1 VVALWF
7 ITLLT
12 NKLYTNSQEIY
23 VRYPI
28 FFAGLIV
35 LMVIFLFSLPTVSNK
50 PEQALAIGFL
60 IDQDGGVLYLPL
72 TIKEPY
78 ATSTPSPTQPPGPTV
93 TPTPTSTLVPP
104 DDMIWVDSRSVA
116 LFDHI
121 PELYLSSAR
130 NLPMLFSD
138 RSVGQNISEGLNCL
152 TATSWS
158 AAPAHCR
165 RDYTDTNWNWKTFT
179 QTDLDQGLVPD
190 EILFMPDPTRYSRSN
205 WTFEFRMGTWYELTQ
220 DFVQN
225 LAPAYINSKD
235 VLSYQF
241 SYLNVGGGEPIDI
254 IDPQVGYFS
263 HNPALFTIH
272 DLEAYMAQHSNKVF
286 IFWTTSLARG
296 IGTQTSTDFNNM
308 MRQYALD
315 HSKILFD
322 VADILSHRPD
332 GTPCF
337 DNRDGIEYCSMS
349 GQCENY
355 PDDGLDLPAI
365 CQEYTT
371 ETDGGHLGSVS
382 PGKIRVAKAFWV
394 LMAQIAGW
402 EPPSN

>member
-1 VVALWF
+1 VRRFNNITGLFFLLFLAVFALLRANHHPG
-7 ITLLT
+7 IGLAHNPQLLVDEGTL
-12 NKLYTNSQEIY
+12 
-23 VRYPI
+23 
-28 FFAGLIV
+28 
-35 LMVIFLFSLPTVSNK
+35 FLP
-50 PEQALAIGFL
+50 LAIR
-60 IDQDGGVLYLPL
+60 
-72 TIKEPY
+72 EPY
-78 ATSTPSPTQPPGPTV
+78 TTPIPTQTPGPSATPSPT
-93 TPTPTSTLVPP
+93 STFEPP
-104 DDMIWVDSRSVA
+104 DGLIWVDSRSVA

-121 PELYLSSAR
+121 PEQYLTAASNTR
-130 NLPMLFSD
+130 MLFSD
-138 RSVGQNISEGLNCL
+138 RSVGQNISEGLDCL

-158 AAPAHCR
+158 TTLASCR
-165 RDYTDTNWNWKTFT
+165 RDYTDTVWNWKTFT

-190 EILFMPDPTRYSRSN
+190 EILFIPDPVRYNRSN
-205 WTFEFRMGTWYELTQ
+205 WTYEFRMGTWYALTE
-220 DFVQN
+220 DFILN
-225 LAPAYINSKD
+225 MAPSYISSKD

-254 IDPQVGYFS
+254 IDSQVGYFS
-263 HNPALFTIH
+263 NNPALYTVQ
-272 DLEAYMAQHSNKVF
+272 DLESYIAQHLDKVF

-308 MRQYALD
+308 MRQYAID

-332 GTPCF
+332 GTPCY
-337 DNRDGIEYCSMS
+337 DNRDGVEYCSMS

-382 PGKIRVAKAFWV
+382 AGKIRVAKAFWV

-402 EPPSN
+402 DGNP